1 MSAAAGAD
9 RRARAIAWAKRH
21 RGSLLFVALPT
32 LLTALYYFLMAADL
46 YASETRFIV
55 RSPSKLQIGGLAG
68 LLQPAAGGG
77 GLEDVYSVQTFAT
90 SRDALAALSGQI
102 DLRAIFRRPE
112 ADLLAAY
119 PNPVDWDNAEDF
131 YRYYQR
137 RVSVIYD
144 TTTGISTLQVQAFRA
159 EDAQQIAS
167 LLLTQSEALINR
179 LNERARVNAV
189 RDAEADVARA
199 QQQVAAA
206 QQGLLAYRNRESLLD
221 PAKTSGAIFEGQAK
235 IEAELTASR
244 TRLAELQ
251 RSSPQS
257 PLRADLE
264 SRIAALEQ
272 QLSRQ
277 TARLTGGEG
286 AMAPKLSAYE
296 QLSLEKD
303 FAAKALA
310 SALASLESARAEA
323 RRQQTYLE
331 RVVDVSLPDRALY
344 PKRLRA
350 VLIVFVS
357 CFLFYSIARLLI
369 AGVREHAQQ

>member
-1 MSAAAGAD
+1 MTAVPDAD
-9 RRARAIAWAKRH
+9 RRAQALAWARRH
-21 RGSLLFVALPT
+21 RGALLFVALPT
-32 LLTALYYFLMAADL
+32 LLTALYYLLIASDL
-46 YASETRFIV
+46 YLSESRFIV
-55 RSPSKLQIGGLAG
+55 RSSSKLQMGGLAG

-90 SRDALAALSGQI
+90 SRDALATLSKQI
-102 DLRAIFRRPE
+102 DLRAIFSRPE
-112 ADLLAAY
+112 ADFLAGY

-137 RVSVIYD
+137 RVDVIYD
-144 TTTGISTLQVQAFRA
+144 TTTGISTLQVKAFRA

-179 LNERARVNAV
+179 LNERSRANAV
-189 RDAEADVARA
+189 RDAEADVVRA
-199 QQQVAAA
+199 QEKVAAA

-235 IEAELTASR
+235 LEAELTTSR
-244 TRLAELQ
+244 TRLAELL
-251 RSSPQS
+251 RGSPQS

-272 QLSRQ
+272 QLRQ
-277 TARLTGGEG
+277 QNARLTGGEQ

-331 RVVDVSLPDRALY
+331 RVVDVSLPDRAHY
-344 PKRLRA
+344 PQRLRA
-350 VLIVFVS
+350 VLIVFIS
-357 CFLFYSIARLLI
+357 CFLLYSIARLLI
-369 AGVREHAQQ
+369 AGVREHSQQ

>member
-1 MSAAAGAD
+1 MNAD
-9 RRARAIAWAKRH
+9 HEGWLKRH

-32 LLTALYYFLMAADL
+32 LLTALYYFVIAADL
-46 YASETRFIV
+46 YASEASFIV

-90 SRDALAALSGQI
+90 SRDALAALASKI
-102 DLRAIFRRPE
+102 DLRAIYSRPE
-112 ADLLAAY
+112 ADWLARY
-119 PNPVDWDNAEDF
+119 PNPIDWDNAEDF

-137 RVSVIYD
+137 RVEVIYD

-179 LNERARVNAV
+179 LNERSRANAV

-199 QQQVAAA
+199 QENVAAA

-221 PAKTSGAIFEGQAK
+221 PGKTSGAIFESQAK
-235 IEAELTASR
+235 IEGELTASR

-251 RSSPQS
+251 SNSPKS

-264 SRIAALEQ
+264 TRIAALEQ
-272 QLSRQ
+272 QLARQ
-277 TARLTGGEG
+277 RSRLTGGEG

-296 QLSLEKD
+296 QLSLDKD
-303 FAAKALA
+303 FATKALA

-331 RVVDVSLPDRALY
+331 RVVEVSRPDRARY
-344 PKRLRA
+344 PKRFKS
-350 VLIVFVS
+350 VLIVFIS